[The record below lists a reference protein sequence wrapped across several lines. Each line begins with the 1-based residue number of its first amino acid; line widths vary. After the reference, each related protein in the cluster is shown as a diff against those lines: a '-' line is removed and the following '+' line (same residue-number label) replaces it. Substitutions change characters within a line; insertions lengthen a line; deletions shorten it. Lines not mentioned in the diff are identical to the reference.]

1 MIDAHA
7 PHADLPMCD
16 AFSMSSGATNAFDH
30 CFFDAQTDG
39 LNTSCAIY
47 GYADPLFKIP
57 MWSCTADVGAGFLD
71 PGQLH
76 AQSITGVAPDPV
88 TDAIWTLED
97 SLYPYATK
105 WLVDT
110 SGNTISYADVFF
122 GTGSNTDS
130 DDGLQN
136 GLDIT
141 IGKSNHMYV
150 LDSTSSLGY
159 RIKAFDNV
167 TGQPIGSSVQ
177 VSMPVDP
184 LRIDGCIDLGLVA
197 VMGRGSSSWYVN
209 LYDPQELP

>member
-1 MIDAHA
+1 M
-7 PHADLPMCD
+7 
-16 AFSMSSGATNAFDH
+16 
-30 CFFDAQTDG
+30 
-39 LNTSCAIY
+39 
-47 GYADPLFKIP
+47 
-57 MWSCTADVGAGFLD
+57 ADVGAGFLD

-122 GTGSNTDS
+122 GTGSNTDN

-150 LDSTSSLGY
+150 LDSTTSLGY

-167 TGQPIGSSVQ
+167 TGQPIGSSTGEHAARSASDRRLYRSGSCGGHGTGRIIV
-177 VSMPVDP
+177 VRKFIRSTGTAVGEDVVFIDRWNNIDP
-184 LRIDGCIDLGLVA
+184 REVRGLFFA
-197 VMGRGSSSWYVN
+197 QSYISIF
-209 LYDPQELP
+209 